1 MTTKASSLLEKFI
14 TAGTIVIIALGVVF
28 GTVALTQTRRSVNT
42 KEAALA
48 LEKKARDEAAA
59 GEKLMSL
66 RREYSAA
73 ALNFLGT
80 GQWKPYL
87 DDMNTARNQFLSTLR
102 DLRDGDKENTTKAH
116 LDAIEQA
123 EMDHALGMSK
133 AIETRKKGTNPIGIA
148 ITLQT
153 QVGPKAI
160 VLDKALATYQTFKK
174 AQFETP
180 LAKLKAEA
188 EHASSIARK
197 TVSAAGVG
205 ALSLAVLILF
215 VNMALLAKRH
225 HREKKTLL
233 SESRM
238 RSALEKAKV
247 IFWERN
253 LVQDGYDKDP
263 RHYKLYGFTK
273 EPPLWN
279 FETFLRAI
287 VPADRDRVKATIVQ
301 ALETAHEYTVEFQV
315 KWPDKTDHRIFS
327 KGQIHREAGKAV
339 SITGFDTEIVIP
351 APIDEDD
358 ADARQTIR
366 AKATP
371 SASV

>member
-1 MTTKASSLLEKFI
+1 MVKASSLLEKFI
-14 TAGTIVIIALGVVF
+14 TVGMIAIIGLGIAF
-28 GTVALTQTRRSVNT
+28 GTVALTQTRRSVNA

-80 GQWKPYL
+80 GAWKPYL
-87 DDMNTARNQFLSTLR
+87 DDMNTARNAFLATLR
-102 DLRDGDKENTTKAH
+102 DLRESDTQNTTKAH

-123 EMDHALGMSK
+123 EMDHALGLSK
-133 AIETRKKGTNPIGIA
+133 AIETRKKGTNPIGVA
-148 ITLQT
+148 ISLQT
-153 QVGPKAI
+153 LVAPKA
-160 VLDKALATYQTFKK
+160 VALDKALLTYQTFKK
-174 AQFETP
+174 GQFEAP

-188 EHASSIARK
+188 DRASSIAKK

-225 HREKKTLL
+225 HREKKTLQ

-253 LVQDGYDKDP
+253 LLQDGYDKDP

-287 VPADRDRVKATIVQ
+287 IPADRDRVKATIVQ
-301 ALETAHEYTVEFQV
+301 ALENAQEYTVEFQV

-327 KGQIHREAGKAV
+327 KGQIHRDAGKAV
-339 SITGFDTEIVIP
+339 GITGFDTEIVIP
-351 APIDEDD
+351 VPPEDD
-358 ADARQTIR
+358 ETDTRQTIR
-366 AKATP
+366 TKATP